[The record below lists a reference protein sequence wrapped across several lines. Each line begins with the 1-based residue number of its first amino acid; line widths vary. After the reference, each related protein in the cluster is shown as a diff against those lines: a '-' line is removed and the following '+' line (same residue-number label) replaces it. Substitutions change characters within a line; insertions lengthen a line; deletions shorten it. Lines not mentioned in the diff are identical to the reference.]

1 MLMTAIEREREIG
14 VMRAVGYPKRAVVS
28 LLLAEAT
35 ILGLVG
41 AAIGVPLAL
50 GIGMVLNQF
59 LVGDPLAFTA
69 AGLRYVALGA
79 LFGVLTSLFAG
90 VYPAWKS
97 ANKRPVE
104 ALE

>member
-1 MLMTAIEREREIG
+1 M
-14 VMRAVGYPKRAVVS
+14 
-28 LLLAEAT
+28 
-35 ILGLVG
+35 
-41 AAIGVPLAL
+41 
-50 GIGMVLNQF
+50 QF